1 MSATPESST
10 TDVESSSATSS
21 HTPSISALFLI
32 KFDQKV
38 GYVIAWKRAAS
49 DITLDGAVEFKSL
62 PSGLHAVKS
71 DLVYFVHEG
80 YAGLSAFVNGP
91 ASEAERNAHFVAVGI
106 LVPLSYG
113 RLGRSW
119 LHAHSLQKIASSLA
133 DDPSHTVPLE
143 EYWAHHG
150 VDKKSKGK
158 NAQSQASEFSA
169 PVRPGKDH
177 SRARALSTITAVSPS
192 DHSLPS
198 FHPALSILEY
208 IDTFGPLVFRLQEA
222 ALLRKRIL
230 FMTNPP
236 IRPACEFVYN
246 LSVLSSIPHSVF
258 SLLRSDADSVEGL
271 HRIRA
276 LFTVGIHD
284 IPELE
289 KLQKD
294 SLRRARES
302 DGLSFS
308 EGWVACTTDEIIT
321 TKPQLYDY
329 IVELPPVF
337 DAKPQKRRWPII
349 KTSEGKTIKA
359 TQRDLWRYKLLRNE
373 IHKYRADP
381 NAPNDD
387 EEEEDDTAQLLLHEE
402 NRDDN
407 LINEIYDEKL
417 IEPMTWSQLA
427 YNGFMWWA
435 SAGERDAYVS
445 QERDRDRA
453 LLGDLADFLPNQEQS
468 QHHNGEAQQ
477 EQVQADL
484 HTAIIAYFHR
494 WTAEL
499 ITNVSELLEE
509 SDEPQGEDEPLMISR
524 SDISRLGLDRWSEP
538 DGWFIEDFV
547 WRYFGRR
554 SEVHGANLE
563 CCGVK
568 IC

>member
-1 MSATPESST
+1 M
-10 TDVESSSATSS
+10 
-21 HTPSISALFLI
+21 
-32 KFDQKV
+32 
-38 GYVIAWKRAAS
+38 
-49 DITLDGAVEFKSL
+49 
-62 PSGLHAVKS
+62 
-71 DLVYFVHEG
+71 
-80 YAGLSAFVNGP
+80 
-91 ASEAERNAHFVAVGI
+91 
-106 LVPLSYG
+106 
-113 RLGRSW
+113 
-119 LHAHSLQKIASSLA
+119 
-133 DDPSHTVPLE
+133 
-143 EYWAHHG
+143 
-150 VDKKSKGK
+150 
-158 NAQSQASEFSA
+158 
-169 PVRPGKDH
+169 
-177 SRARALSTITAVSPS
+177 
-192 DHSLPS
+192 
-198 FHPALSILEY
+198 
-208 IDTFGPLVFRLQEA
+208 
-222 ALLRKRIL
+222 
-230 FMTNPP
+230 
-236 IRPACEFVYN
+236 YN
-246 LSVLSSIPHSVF
+246 LSVLSSIPQSVF
-258 SLLRSDADSVEGL
+258 SLLRPDADNVEGL

-289 KLQKD
+289 KLRKD
-294 SLRRARES
+294 SWGRAQES
-302 DGLSFS
+302 NGLGFS

-349 KTSEGKTIKA
+349 KTSEGNVIKA

-373 IHKYRADP
+373 IHKYREDP
-381 NAPNDD
+381 NAPND
-387 EEEEDDTAQLLLHEE
+387 EEEDDTAQLLHHEE
-402 NRDDN
+402 KDDDN

-453 LLGDLADFLPNQEQS
+453 LLGDLADFIPNQDRT
-468 QHHNGEAQQ
+468 HNPDRETEP

-484 HTAIIAYFHR
+484 HAAIIAYFHR

-509 SDEPQGEDEPLMISR
+509 SDEPTDEAETVMISR

-538 DGWFIEDFV
+538 DGWFIEEFV

-554 SEVHGANLE
+554 GEVLGANLE